1 MGMPWLQTL
10 PIGTA
15 DGVLTSWQLTDGGGF
30 AITIPTN
37 GQIFAN
43 GVLQV
48 LTTNYTVSG
57 AGVVTFVS
65 APASGVV
72 LTLSP
77 GSGYIDRLWWPS
89 QSSRSQKPALWS
101 AKFGDGYEQ
110 NAPQGIN
117 NDPEKWQLQFKL
129 QDRADG
135 DGLIAFL
142 QAAGGNLAFSWRSI
156 RGPNPIRV
164 LCKGWSDI
172 TKPSG
177 PITLNATFEQ
187 VFGQ

>member
-15 DGVLTSWQLTDGGGF
+15 DGVLMSWQLTDGGGF
-30 AITIPTN
+30 AINMPVN
-37 GQIFAN
+37 GQVYAN

-48 LTTNYTVSG
+48 AGTNYTLG
-57 AGVVTFVS
+57 GNGVITFGT
-65 APASGVV
+65 APVAGVV

-77 GSGYIDRLWWPS
+77 GTGYVDRLWWPS

-101 AKFGDGYEQ
+101 AKFGDGYQQ

-135 DGLIAFL
+135 DALIAFL
-142 QAAGGNLAFSWRSI
+142 QAADGYLPFSWRSI

>member
-1 MGMPWLQTL
+1 MGLAWLATL

-15 DGVLTSWQLTDGGGF
+15 NGVQTAWQLTDAGGF
-30 AITIPTN
+30 AINMPVN
-37 GQIFAN
+37 GQVYAN
-43 GVLQV
+43 GVLQAAG
-48 LTTNYTVSG
+48 TDYTLG
-57 AGVVTFVS
+57 ANGLITFGTP
-65 APASGVV
+65 PANGVV
-72 LTLSP
+72 LALSP
-77 GSGYIDRLWWPS
+77 GAGYIDRLWWSS

-135 DGLIAFL
+135 DGLIDFL
-142 QAAGGNLAFSWRSI
+142 KAAGGNLPFSWRSI

-164 LCKGWSDI
+164 LCKGWSDV

-177 PITLNATFEQ
+177 PVTLNATFEQ

>member
-1 MGMPWLQTL
+1 MGLAWLATL

-15 DGVLTSWQLTDGGGF
+15 NGVQTAWQLTDAGGF
-30 AITIPTN
+30 AINMPVN
-37 GQIFAN
+37 GQVYAN
-43 GVLQV
+43 GVLQAAG
-48 LTTNYTVSG
+48 TDYTLG
-57 AGVVTFVS
+57 ANGLITFGTP
-65 APASGVV
+65 PANGGV

-77 GSGYIDRLWWPS
+77 GALYVDRLWWPT
-89 QSSRSQKPALWS
+89 QSSRSFKPALYS

-110 NAPQGIN
+110 NTPQGIN
-117 NDPEKWQLQFKL
+117 NNPETWQLRFAL
-129 QDRADG
+129 SSRADG

-142 QAAGGNLAFSWRSI
+142 SGLDAYQAFWWRSV

-164 LCKGWSDI
+164 LCQGWSDI

-177 PITLNATFEQ
+177 PVTLNATFRQ